1 MSSEERGVV
10 KGVGVKFPQ
19 SEVIGGVEW
28 LEMAPR
34 ISMSAFELY
43 DRYAPGVAF
52 ESLSQSC
59 SLHSLHYSHRVHTG
73 RRRLKDYAGNK
84 AYDIRYEGRHGDG
97 ERYPIHC
104 CAYSND
110 PESLAAAI
118 AKVKEEGGEE
128 AVTAA
133 VNSVDQT
140 LRTPLMR
147 KCSRSL
153 LVSL

>member
-59 SLHSLHYSHRVHTG
+59 SLPLTLASCAHWTAQAEGL
-73 RRRLKDYAGNK
+73 RRQQ
-84 AYDIRYEGRHGDG
+84 
-97 ERYPIHC
+97 
-104 CAYSND
+104 
-110 PESLAAAI
+110 
-118 AKVKEEGGEE
+118 
-128 AVTAA
+128 
-133 VNSVDQT
+133 SV
-140 LRTPLMR
+140 
-147 KCSRSL
+147 
-153 LVSL
+153 